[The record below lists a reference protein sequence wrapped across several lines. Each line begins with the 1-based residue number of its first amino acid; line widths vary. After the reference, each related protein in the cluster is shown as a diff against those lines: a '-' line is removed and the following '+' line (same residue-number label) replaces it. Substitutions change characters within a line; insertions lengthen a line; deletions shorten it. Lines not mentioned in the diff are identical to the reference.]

1 MLFAAPPNGKKRR
14 YIFVQ
19 IHSIEHDCTFVS
31 YPTFQPYWLKHASIG
46 TSLPFGLKFIIQL
59 QYIQQAA

>member
-19 IHSIEHDCTFVS
+19 IHSIAKLTDTDAHAESKKQLVTMAEFYCTYLS
-31 YPTFQPYWLKHASIG
+31 EE
-46 TSLPFGLKFIIQL
+46 
-59 QYIQQAA
+59 